1 HPLPRREA
9 ADSPGVRDAPLA
21 RAARGGRDGP
31 ARAGPLHR
39 RQRRRPPD
47 AGALPEGHRRQ
58 EVRGGRR
65 RDERPDPAV
74 ALRLLSRDRAGRR
87 DALRAGPRDRR
98 RRGPDLRVGRFPG
111 EGPRAGPGRAGRPAR
126 RDERRRVWL
135 RDGLQLQ
142 HATAGR
148 RSARGR
154 QPVHDRAPPGD
165 VRGPGGGGDTP
176 MSQTFQGSFVAMVT
190 PFRNGQV
197 DEAKLRELVELHV
210 ANGTDGLIPCG
221 TNGESPSLNHDEHR
235 RVVEIV
241 IEAAHGRIRVVAGTG
256 SNSTT
261 EAIDLTKHAER
272 AGAAGALVVNP
283 YYNKPTQEGLYRHF
297 RAVAESVAI
306 PILVYN
312 IQSRTA
318 VNVETDTLA
327 RLVRD
332 VRNIVGVKEA
342 SGSLDQMSQVIA
354 ACGPDFSVLSGD
366 DNVTLPLLAI
376 GGSGVVS
383 VIANIVPRETADLV
397 HAALDGDWKR
407 ARDLHYRLFP
417 LARAA
422 FLETNPIPI
431 KEAMAMAGMLEPE
444 FRLPMCRMSDANR
457 EKLRAILKSYALV
470 K

>member
-1 HPLPRREA
+1 
-9 ADSPGVRDAPLA
+9 
-21 RAARGGRDGP
+21 
-31 ARAGPLHR
+31 
-39 RQRRRPPD
+39 
-47 AGALPEGHRRQ
+47 
-58 EVRGGRR
+58 
-65 RDERPDPAV
+65 
-74 ALRLLSRDRAGRR
+74 
-87 DALRAGPRDRR
+87 
-98 RRGPDLRVGRFPG
+98 
-111 EGPRAGPGRAGRPAR
+111 
-126 RDERRRVWL
+126 
-135 RDGLQLQ
+135 
-142 HATAGR
+142 
-148 RSARGR
+148 
-154 QPVHDRAPPGD
+154 
-165 VRGPGGGGDTP
+165 

-190 PFRNGQV
+190 PFRNGKV
-197 DEAKLRELVELHV
+197 DEAKLGELVEFQVTH
-210 ANGTDGLIPCG
+210 GTDGLIPCG
-221 TNGESPSLNHDEHR
+221 TTGESPTLNHDEHH

-241 IEAAHGRIRVVAGTG
+241 IEAARGRIRVIAGTG
-256 SNSTT
+256 SNSTA
-261 EAIDLTKHAER
+261 EAIDMTKHAER

-306 PILVYN
+306 PVLLYN

-318 VNVETDTLA
+318 INVETDTLA
-327 RLVRD
+327 RLARD
-332 VRNIVGVKEA
+332 VKNIVGVKEA

-366 DNVTLPLLAI
+366 DNITLPLLAI

-383 VIANIVPRETADLV
+383 VIANIVPRETAELV

-407 ARDLHYRLFP
+407 ARELHYRLFP

-457 EKLRAILKSYALV
+457 EKLRAILKPYGLI

>member
-1 HPLPRREA
+1 
-9 ADSPGVRDAPLA
+9 
-21 RAARGGRDGP
+21 
-31 ARAGPLHR
+31 
-39 RQRRRPPD
+39 
-47 AGALPEGHRRQ
+47 
-58 EVRGGRR
+58 
-65 RDERPDPAV
+65 
-74 ALRLLSRDRAGRR
+74 
-87 DALRAGPRDRR
+87 
-98 RRGPDLRVGRFPG
+98 
-111 EGPRAGPGRAGRPAR
+111 
-126 RDERRRVWL
+126 
-135 RDGLQLQ
+135 
-142 HATAGR
+142 
-148 RSARGR
+148 
-154 QPVHDRAPPGD
+154 
-165 VRGPGGGGDTP
+165 

-190 PFRNGQV
+190 PFRNGKV
-197 DEAKLRELVELHV
+197 DEAKLGELVEFHIT
-210 ANGTDGLIPCG
+210 NGTDGLIPCG
-221 TNGESPSLNHDEHR
+221 TTGESPTLSHDEHH
-235 RVVEIV
+235 RVVELV
-241 IEAAHGRIRVVAGTG
+241 IEAARGRIRVVAGTG
-256 SNSTT
+256 SYSTSD
-261 EAIDLTKHAER
+261 AIEMTRHAER

-318 VNVETDTLA
+318 INVETDTMARLA
-327 RLVRD
+327 RD
-332 VRNIVGVKEA
+332 VKNIVGVKEA

-366 DNVTLPLLAI
+366 DNITLPLLAI

-407 ARDLHYRLFP
+407 ARDLHFRLFP

-457 EKLRAILKSYALV
+457 EKLRAILKPYGLI

>member
-1 HPLPRREA
+1 
-9 ADSPGVRDAPLA
+9 
-21 RAARGGRDGP
+21 
-31 ARAGPLHR
+31 
-39 RQRRRPPD
+39 
-47 AGALPEGHRRQ
+47 
-58 EVRGGRR
+58 
-65 RDERPDPAV
+65 
-74 ALRLLSRDRAGRR
+74 
-87 DALRAGPRDRR
+87 
-98 RRGPDLRVGRFPG
+98 
-111 EGPRAGPGRAGRPAR
+111 
-126 RDERRRVWL
+126 
-135 RDGLQLQ
+135 
-142 HATAGR
+142 
-148 RSARGR
+148 
-154 QPVHDRAPPGD
+154 
-165 VRGPGGGGDTP
+165 

-190 PFRNGQV
+190 PFRNGKV
-197 DEAKLRELVELHV
+197 DEAKLRDLVELHV
-210 ANGTDGLIPCG
+210 THGTDGLIPCG
-221 TNGESPSLNHDEHR
+221 TTGESPTLNHDEHH

-241 IEAAHGRIRVVAGTG
+241 IEAARGRIRVIAGTG
-256 SNSTT
+256 SNSTA
-261 EAIDLTKHAER
+261 EAIEMTKHAER

-306 PILVYN
+306 PVLLYN

-318 VNVETDTLA
+318 INVETDTLA
-327 RLVRD
+327 RLARD
-332 VRNIVGVKEA
+332 VKNIVGVKEA

-366 DNVTLPLLAI
+366 DNITLLLLAI

-383 VIANIVPRETADLV
+383 VIANIVPRETAELV

-407 ARDLHYRLFP
+407 ARELHYRLFP

-457 EKLRAILKSYALV
+457 EKLRAILKPYGLI

>member
-1 HPLPRREA
+1 
-9 ADSPGVRDAPLA
+9 
-21 RAARGGRDGP
+21 
-31 ARAGPLHR
+31 
-39 RQRRRPPD
+39 
-47 AGALPEGHRRQ
+47 
-58 EVRGGRR
+58 
-65 RDERPDPAV
+65 
-74 ALRLLSRDRAGRR
+74 
-87 DALRAGPRDRR
+87 
-98 RRGPDLRVGRFPG
+98 
-111 EGPRAGPGRAGRPAR
+111 
-126 RDERRRVWL
+126 
-135 RDGLQLQ
+135 
-142 HATAGR
+142 
-148 RSARGR
+148 
-154 QPVHDRAPPGD
+154 
-165 VRGPGGGGDTP
+165 

-190 PFRNGQV
+190 PFRNGKV

-221 TNGESPSLNHDEHR
+221 TTGESPGLNHDEHR

-241 IEAAHGRIRVVAGTG
+241 IEAARGRIRVVAGTG
-256 SNSTT
+256 SNSTA

-318 VNVETDTLA
+318 VNVETDTMA
-327 RLVRD
+327 RLARD

-366 DNVTLPLLAI
+366 DNITLPLLAI

-431 KEAMAMAGMLEPE
+431 KEAMAMAGMIEPE

-470 K
+470 T

>member
-1 HPLPRREA
+1 
-9 ADSPGVRDAPLA
+9 
-21 RAARGGRDGP
+21 
-31 ARAGPLHR
+31 
-39 RQRRRPPD
+39 
-47 AGALPEGHRRQ
+47 
-58 EVRGGRR
+58 
-65 RDERPDPAV
+65 
-74 ALRLLSRDRAGRR
+74 
-87 DALRAGPRDRR
+87 
-98 RRGPDLRVGRFPG
+98 
-111 EGPRAGPGRAGRPAR
+111 
-126 RDERRRVWL
+126 
-135 RDGLQLQ
+135 
-142 HATAGR
+142 
-148 RSARGR
+148 
-154 QPVHDRAPPGD
+154 
-165 VRGPGGGGDTP
+165 

-190 PFRNGQV
+190 PFRNGKV
-197 DEAKLRELVELHV
+197 DEAKLRELVEFHV

-221 TNGESPSLNHDEHR
+221 TTGESPSLNHDEHR
-235 RVVEIV
+235 RVVEV
-241 IEAAHGRIRVVAGTG
+241 VVEAAHGRIRVVAGTG
-256 SNSTT
+256 SNSTA
-261 EAIDLTKHAER
+261 EAIDMTKHAER

-318 VNVETDTLA
+318 INVETDTLA

-332 VRNIVGVKEA
+332 VKNVVGVKEA

-366 DNVTLPLLAI
+366 DNITLPLLAI

-383 VIANIVPRETADLV
+383 VIANIVPRETAELV

-457 EKLRAILKSYALV
+457 EKLRAILQPYGLIK
-470 K
+470 